1 MKIKELI
8 NHLDMIERL
17 QPNLDIKV
25 SFDNINY
32 KDIKIDIVHNDGTK
46 AVIVPEEI
54 WNKK

>member
-32 KDIKIDIVHNDGTK
+32 KDIV
-46 AVIVPEEI
+46 
-54 WNKK
+54 

>member
-32 KDIKIDIVHNDGTK
+32 KDIKIDIVHNAGTK